1 MIAIC
6 IFDTF
11 EHVRLKLFYNGDLLL
26 RKDIFD
32 CLQRGL
38 GIEMTYRV
46 TGLPFERRDMR
57 TSVRTIARC
66 VVRSH

>member
-6 IFDTF
+6 VFDAF
-11 EHVRLKLFYNGDLLL
+11 KHVRFKFFHNGNLLL

-38 GIEMTYRV
+38 GTEMPYWLIA
-46 TGLPFERRDMR
+46 LPFERRDMR
-57 TSVRTIARC
+57 TFVRTIARY
-66 VVRSH
+66 VAQLQ